1 MDEPPA
7 VPRKTAKS
15 RQEATYSLGAVVRL
29 TGLSDHVLRAW
40 ERRYEAVRPQRTE
53 GGTRRYRESDVE
65 RLRLLAAAVENG
77 HPIGDIAQL
86 PDAELRRRVEEADAG
101 PRPPLRAI
109 VDALERLDA
118 EAVERLLGM
127 QLAALGGRRF
137 LSSVVE
143 PLLERVGELW
153 EKGDLS
159 VASEHLAST
168 AVRNLLGGALRR
180 VGAALQAPPILFT
193 TLSGDR
199 HELGALACAVVAA
212 ELGANAIY
220 LGPDLPPGEIVTAAR
235 STRAA
240 VVAVGVSRYAPVR
253 QREKAVREL
262 HAALPRGIALWVG
275 GAGSGDLR
283 LPQGAEQVEDVDAL
297 ERKVSLVAFRPA
309 QPPS

>member
-283 LPQGAEQVEDVDAL
+283 LPQGAEHVEDVDAL

>member
-1 MDEPPA
+1 
-7 VPRKTAKS
+7 
-15 RQEATYSLGAVVRL
+15 VVRL
-29 TGLSDHVLRAW
+29 TGLSDHVLRTW

-283 LPQGAEQVEDVDAL
+283 LPQGAEHVEDVDAL

>member
-1 MDEPPA
+1 MVEAPA

-283 LPQGAEQVEDVDAL
+283 LPQGAEHVEDVDAL

>member
-1 MDEPPA
+1 
-7 VPRKTAKS
+7 
-15 RQEATYSLGAVVRL
+15 VVRL

-283 LPQGAEQVEDVDAL
+283 LPQGAEHVEDVDAL

>member
-143 PLLERVGELW
+143 PLLERVGDLW
-153 EKGDLS
+153 EKGGLC

-283 LPQGAEQVEDVDAL
+283 LPQGAEHVEDVDAL